1 MDGSSKVVRY
11 GVKKAFGYIEKD
23 PEKNM
28 MKLMDFVDQL
38 AGDNPDTLPKQ
49 RQMVRQV
56 LEDPENNMYQLILHI
71 LRDTDTNVL
80 KATFENFFLNATVMG
95 WKRQEELREKYQCN
109 IPWAILLDPTS
120 ACNLHCTGCWAA
132 EYGNRLN
139 LTFDEMDSI
148 ITQGKELGIYMYIY
162 TGGEPLVRKN
172 DLIALCR
179 KHHDC
184 QFLTFTNATLIDEAF
199 AGEMLEVGNLIPAI
213 SVEGFETATDGRRGE
228 GTFQK
233 VMHAMEILREKKL
246 PFGISCCYTS
256 QNLDSIGSEEYFDK
270 MVEWGADFV
279 WYFHYMPVG
288 NDAVPELMPTPEQR
302 EYMYHKI
309 REVRKTKPIF
319 AMDFQNDAE
328 YVGGCV
334 AGGRRYFHIN
344 ANGDCDPCVFIHYS
358 NMNILEHSLLEV
370 LQSPIFM
377 AYHNGQPFNEN
388 QLRPCPMLENPEKL
402 RKMVAESQ
410 AHSTDLQSPESA
422 EHLCEKCEQYAKNWQ
437 ETADRLWKNSPKGKA
452 EV

>member
-1 MDGSSKVVRY
+1 
-11 GVKKAFGYIEKD
+11 
-23 PEKNM
+23 
-28 MKLMDFVDQL
+28 
-38 AGDNPDTLPKQ
+38 
-49 RQMVRQV
+49 
-56 LEDPENNMYQLILHI
+56 
-71 LRDTDTNVL
+71 
-80 KATFENFFLNATVMG
+80 
-95 WKRQEELREKYQCN
+95 
-109 IPWAILLDPTS
+109 
-120 ACNLHCTGCWAA
+120 
-132 EYGNRLN
+132 
-139 LTFDEMDSI
+139 
-148 ITQGKELGIYMYIY
+148 MYIY
-162 TGGEPLVRKN
+162 TGGEPLVRKK

-179 KHHDC
+179 KYHDC

-213 SVEGFETATDGRRGE
+213 SVEGFETATDGRRGA

-358 NMNILEHSLLEV
+358 NMNIREHSLLEV

-402 RKMVAESQ
+402 QKMVAESQ

-452 EV
+452 EA